1 MYQAEELKNRTKSF
15 AIRVIKLFRSLPRT
29 EEARVIGRQ
38 ILRSATSIAANYR
51 AVCRA
56 RLKAEFIAKVGVV
69 VEESDETVLWL
80 ELLVDADI
88 VPQSRM
94 AKLLQEANELLA
106 IFAASQYTARARRVH

>member
-38 ILRSATSIAANYR
+38 MLRSATSIAANYR

-56 RLKAEFIAKVGVV
+56 RSKAEFIAKVGVV

-80 ELLVDADI
+80 EILVDADI

-94 AKLLQEANELLA
+94 AKLLQEANELA